1 MVVWHVVLM
10 QYVHRYVW
18 FSLKNS
24 PERTGQ
30 ASKTSGNY
38 ILIIFLVGNDLYTW
52 NPNDTCFGSKSL
64 VPRCWPSKIEFIW
77 VPGNA
82 HVTYTLTLFPTFEKI
97 YSCKVD
103 FCVTL
108 SGLFQGL
115 ECGESRQH
123 KHPSPWMVTRP
134 KRAKYEVT
142 TLVCWRQAL
151 SIQGSKFSTCF
162 FCWGM
167 SSWILMIGV
176 PSTGKSWKTSSRCD
190 GFTSLILKSF

>member
-10 QYVHRYVW
+10 QYVTMFCYVW

-24 PERTGQ
+24 PQGTGQ

-64 VPRCWPSKIEFIW
+64 VPRGWPSKIEFIW

-82 HVTYTLTLFPTFEKI
+82 HVTYTLTLFPTFEKLH
-97 YSCKVD
+97 SFKVD

-115 ECGESRQH
+115 ECGESRQQ
-123 KHPSPWMVTRP
+123 KASKPLGPWMVTRP

-151 SIQGSKFSTCF
+151 PIQGSKF
-162 FCWGM
+162 
-167 SSWILMIGV
+167 
-176 PSTGKSWKTSSRCD
+176 
-190 GFTSLILKSF
+190 